1 MRINP
6 FFVPIA
12 LIAAL
17 LGSAVIASAAGVWST
32 SARTTIDT
40 ASMTPADLKGW
51 MTLQQVMDGL
61 HISQSELYEL
71 GKIPADIPPATA
83 LKDMEGVAPDFEV
96 TGLRDALMARL
107 GTPAAPAPATP
118 EPTATATPQ
127 AAPAVAPGAAITASA
142 TVTGTHLGDGE
153 GTGPTPLPP
162 GQVLPADQIKG
173 ALTLRQVSE
182 QCVVPLDALLNEL
195 KLPSGTDADTAI
207 KTLISQGALTEV
219 TQVRDAVIALQK
231 K

>member
-71 GKIPADIPPATA
+71 GKIPADIPPSTA

-96 TGLRDALMARL
+96 TGLRDALMAL
-107 GTPAAPAPATP
+107 EKDHAFLLKNDVFTQDVIETWIDYKLKN
-118 EPTATATPQ
+118 E
-127 AAPAVAPGAAITASA
+127 
-142 TVTGTHLGDGE
+142 
-153 GTGPTPLPP
+153 
-162 GQVLPADQIKG
+162 VLAMDLRPHPWEF
-173 ALTLRQVSE
+173 ALYY
-182 QCVVPLDALLNEL
+182 D
-195 KLPSGTDADTAI
+195 I
-207 KTLISQGALTEV
+207 
-219 TQVRDAVIALQK
+219 
-231 K
+231 